1 MTLFLGDNLECT
13 LGQYIIFK
21 KLSFAVASGEILI
34 IRGPNGS
41 GKSSLIRIIAGL
53 LKPTNGSIK
62 WENIWTSREREKY
75 KLRFHYVGHQEAI
88 KPSLTVLENLT
99 FWANIYGGKQ
109 DLNSR
114 VDHALRAFN
123 ISDIINIPVSY
134 LSAGERRRT
143 AISRILTCSAKVW
156 LLDEPTATLDKNSII
171 SLRNVIN
178 SHCSRGGIVVMST
191 HTPSIDKNARVI
203 DMAQF
208 H

>member
-1 MTLFLGDNLECT
+1 SRNKWIECNTKFSTIWILIIMTLFLGDNLECT

-143 AISRILTCSAKVW
+143 AISRILTCSAK
-156 LLDEPTATLDKNSII
+156 
-171 SLRNVIN
+171 
-178 SHCSRGGIVVMST
+178 
-191 HTPSIDKNARVI
+191 
-203 DMAQF
+203 
-208 H
+208 